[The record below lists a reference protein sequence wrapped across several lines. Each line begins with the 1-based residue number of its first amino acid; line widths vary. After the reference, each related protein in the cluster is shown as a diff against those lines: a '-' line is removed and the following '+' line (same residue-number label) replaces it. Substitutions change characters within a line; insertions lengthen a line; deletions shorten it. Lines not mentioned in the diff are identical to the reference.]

1 MVLVAITLFGF
12 MEVQDKRGAVKEN
25 LNRIWRISTMIDIK
39 CTPLIINKI
48 LSITHGLR
56 INAKF
61 ESLMI

>member
-39 CTPLIINKI
+39 CTPPIINKI
-48 LSITHGLR
+48 LSIIADYEL
-56 INAKF
+56 
-61 ESLMI
+61 SLILNNVF